1 MMLVLWDKDVQGF
14 IWNPFEQWAWVLLR
28 WHNSATSSSA
38 PSLRNQYLFHPNMKK
53 IHPLNITQGDLP
65 IWFSAWTPCT
75 CSHTYSKALFSRLDV
90 KTCDIVVGPALVVCQ
105 RHKAG
110 LKNKDTFHTCK
121 WENSCVITSVAFLAA
136 LLIGRRWERGNT
148 AAQKSLKRITTAET
162 RLGFSFLLLKFLGS
176 RRQMSRQQALA
187 HCRPLT
193 DRPTAEQRWV
203 ECQTF
208 VS

>member
-1 MMLVLWDKDVQGF
+1 M
-14 IWNPFEQWAWVLLR
+14 LLR
-28 WHNSATSSSA
+28 WHNSATGSSA
-38 PSLRNQYLFHPNMKK
+38 PSPRNQYLFQPNMKK
-53 IHPLNITQGDLP
+53 IHQLNIIQGDLP

-75 CSHTYSKALFSRLDV
+75 CSHAYSEALFSRLDV

-110 LKNKDTFHTCK
+110 LKNKDTFHTRK
-121 WENSCVITSVAFLAA
+121 WENSCVITSVAFFSRA
-136 LLIGRRWERGNT
+136 INWSQMREGNYSGT
-148 AAQKSLKRITTAET
+148 ESLRRITTGET

-187 HCRPLT
+187 HRRPLT